1 MSSTQKYGTQTKFR
15 PHSLK
20 RDTRPGL
27 EKIHLKLT
35 DIDGAKYI
43 VGILAVSAVIL
54 FVMPFGGEIFLIITF
69 YLLRRYTHPN
79 DYFFEWPFRAPLHSN
94 SLDASTDITTR
105 VKDDVL
111 DNPKAFLEYARNHRD
126 KLQGEG
132 VTYLGRCRD
141 TGLPVYSSNSDD
153 RTHQIVLGTTGSG
166 KTEYML
172 GNCANQ
178 YVQNSGYIFV
188 DAKGD
193 TKAQQDHYR
202 LCNRFGRNEDLLTIN
217 FITSGRNMLRAQTD
231 KMTNSMNQMSN
242 TSSGMLIEFLINL
255 LDDSG
260 GGGGSDMWKGR
271 AIAFIAAL
279 TRVLVYLRDNGFIQL
294 SPKVFTQYMELEA
307 LEELVFSHG
316 GKYGIDFER
325 VAEQLQGYLV
335 SLPGYSTSPKSL
347 KKQETK
353 TREQHGYIT
362 MQLTKA
368 INDLTFNYGHIFGVE
383 HGGDIDIFD
392 VVLNRRILTV
402 PLPALERSPDSLKTL
417 GKLII
422 GSIKQMMA
430 GSLGNRM
437 EGLRRAII
445 DARPTNANTSFKLFL
460 DEWGYI
466 VIVGASVLPAQ
477 ARSLN
482 FSITFGAQTFED
494 IERGSKEEAAATWGN
509 TTIKAIG
516 RTTSGAKSAT
526 YELVDGFAGEEW
538 QGKINSLSMHQGLIF
553 NRSVPQN
560 EVQFAK
566 EKRVTIEQIAGQH
579 NGEFTLLISTK
590 GEGGKT
596 SDVKI
601 VSMLAFYVAGE
612 QPKYLRLNDLCPIFN
627 IQKSE
632 IYDPTLKIEYFKT
645 EIEEKHTLLTDN
657 NTAANTTE
665 IADFKICRSLNKII
679 YDNDN
684 VIGDFTQDFIHQILD
699 AKRLEAVVPEGMEPG
714 QQTVMVAGGSKNEI
728 SKDQK
733 HLESIVSAHGQASIQ
748 DQIIEK
754 RKKFQF
760 FGKDSSLSPQVQA
773 GEFNKA
779 DLDADFNAHGE
790 AVAVDTNT
798 ESDTS
803 TEQETDQATE
813 APRAIIT
820 LLNLDSYYDELRE
833 ILNGYDLNVAPISD
847 YQIVSIPRHIKPE
860 DQSEYVGG
868 VTATLDHAISHSNKE
883 EMEAKEKDFR
893 SAMDKALTTNPFT
906 HPCLTLD
913 KLLIQLASKGSI
925 NAIRAGI
932 SIKKKDD

>member
-1 MSSTQKYGTQTKFR
+1 MATTPKYGAQTKYK
-15 PHSLK
+15 PDSLK
-20 RDTRPGL
+20 RDTRTAL
-27 EKIHLKLT
+27 ERLHLRLT
-35 DIDGAKYI
+35 SENGNNII
-43 VGILAVSAVIL
+43 VGLLGLIALIL
-54 FVMPFGGEIFLIITF
+54 FWLPFGGETFILISMYI
-69 YLLRRYTHPN
+69 LKKYTHPN
-79 DYFFEWPFRAPLHSN
+79 DYFFEWPFRAPMHSK
-94 SLDASTDITTR
+94 SMDASTDITNF
-105 VKDDVL
+105 VDDKIL
-111 DNPKAFLEYARNHRD
+111 NNPKMFLEYARNHRD
-126 KLQGEG
+126 KLRGEG
-132 VTYLGRCRD
+132 VTYLGRCKE

-153 RTHQIVLGTTGSG
+153 RTHSIVLGTTGSG
-166 KTEYML
+166 KTELML
-172 GNCANQ
+172 ANCANQ

-307 LEELVFSHG
+307 LEELVFAHN

-325 VAEQLQGYLV
+325 VVEQLQGYLV
-335 SLPGYSTSPKSL
+335 SLPGYKTGPKNL
-347 KKQETK
+347 KKQESK

-392 VVLNRRILTV
+392 VVLNRRVLTV

-445 DARPTNANTSFKLFL
+445 DARPTNALTSFKLYL

-482 FSITFGAQTFED
+482 FSIMFGAQTYED

-509 TTIKAIG
+509 TTIKLIG
-516 RTTSGAKSAT
+516 RTTSGSESMT
-526 YELVDGFAGEEW
+526 YKLADGFAGEEW
-538 QGKINSLSMHQGLIF
+538 QGRINSITMHHGAVF
-553 NRSVPQN
+553 NRAVPQN
-560 EVQFAK
+560 EISFNK
-566 EKRVTIEQIAGQH
+566 EKRVAIEHLASQQ
-579 NGEFTLLISTK
+579 NGEFTALISMK

-601 VSMLAFYVAGE
+601 VRLLSFYVAGE

-627 IQKSE
+627 IQKQE
-632 IYDPTLKIEYFKT
+632 IYDPTLKIDYFT
-645 EIEEKHTLLTDN
+645 NEINEKHTLITDN
-657 NTAANTTE
+657 NTSANKSA
-665 IADFKICRSLNKII
+665 IADFEACRMLNKII
-679 YDNDN
+679 YDHDN
-684 VIGDFTQDFIHQILD
+684 VIDDFTSDFVRKILE
-699 AKRLEAVVPEGMEPG
+699 AKRLESIVPEGMEPG
-714 QQTVMVAGGSKNEI
+714 QKTVSVANGFNKGI

-733 HLESIVSAHGQASIQ
+733 HLETIVSAHEKASLE
-748 DQIIEK
+748 DQISEK
-754 RKKFQF
+754 RAKLQH
-760 FGKDSSLSPQVQA
+760 FGKGSVPSPQVSA
-773 GEFNKA
+773 GEYESAN
-779 DLDADFNAHGE
+779 LDAEFNIAGE
-790 AVAVDTNT
+790 VMPGHQQSTTEIADPSNIRAV
-798 ESDTS
+798 
-803 TEQETDQATE
+803 
-813 APRAIIT
+813 T
-820 LLNLDSYYDELRE
+820 LMNLDTFYDELKE
-833 ILNGYDLNVAPISD
+833 IVGAYDLNVAPITE
-847 YQIVSIPRHIKPE
+847 YQIISIPRHVKE
-860 DQSEYVGG
+860 ADGLEYAAKMQAG
-868 VTATLDHAISHSNKE
+868 LDHEVSHSNKVELE
-883 EMEAKEKDFR
+883 EMEQQYASKLEKVL
-893 SAMDKALTTNPFT
+893 SSNPFS
-906 HPCLTLD
+906 HDCLSLE
-913 KLLIQLASKGSI
+913 KLLQQLSDKPGAGSAVREGITIQ
-925 NAIRAGI
+925 
-932 SIKKKDD
+932 KKE